1 MREGRGVVD
10 VPAVTVFGGLRVDED
25 ESELLGGG
33 GQFGAAV
40 PLLGCAAAGV
50 ELRENGLATVDV
62 YRHESRL
69 TATTIAGFAAI
80 LAGTEMYIW
89 MFDGLEPK
97 PVTCWRAPKA
107 ELAEAN
113 KANAVV
119 KAFMLMIYL

>member
-1 MREGRGVVD
+1 VRERRGVVD
-10 VPAVTVFGGLRVDED
+10 VPAVAVFGGLRVDED
-25 ESELLGGG
+25 EAELLRRG

-40 PLLGCAAAGV
+40 PLLCCAAAGM
-50 ELRENGLATVDV
+50 ELEGDELATVDV
-62 YRHESRL
+62 YRHEWKL
-69 TATTIAGFAAI
+69 TATTMAGFAAI

-113 KANAVV
+113 KANVVV